1 MAQRPPRIR
10 AVSQAP
16 SRAPG
21 LQPEAKR
28 VEREPPLP
36 AAPEAARPAQQQLP
50 LPLVEKRVPPPAA
63 GEVPPVVGAVR
74 LAAMAVATEVVLPE
88 EAMAAVLPVVV
99 MAAVLPAAVMAA
111 VATEAVTADDNR
123 GGDFMKKLI
132 SFLLLVCLMLTMF
145 MGAVSWLTGTDA
157 LIVWFTGVVSSLG
170 SMLMPFLIIFAG
182 FYILIRSLFN

>member
-1 MAQRPPRIR
+1 MVRRPPRIK
-10 AVSQAP
+10 AANTAL

-36 AAPEAARPAQQQLP
+36 AAPEAARPAQQQL
-50 LPLVEKRVPPPAA
+50 PPPAA

-88 EAMAAVLPVVV
+88 EAMAAA
-99 MAAVLPAAVMAA
+99 MEAVLPAAVMAAVPPAAATAA

-123 GGDFMKKLI
+123 GGVYMEKMV
-132 SFLLLVCLMLTMF
+132 SFLLLVCLVLTMF